1 MVFVEKRSN
10 MVMYQRNDIVRLG
23 DSKFNELKDQLWF
36 SDNAFVIAEVGM
48 DGMVSLIELDESISI
63 SEVLPLPISKKYAGN
78 VYYDPIIAASIIG
91 PDDEIPVHSTDY
103 SYFMDAFGR
112 VTEERGTTLRALV
125 EEQKCKYVHEVQH
138 WLRERYGSN
147 DLKVYHKIITMAEV
161 LFRNLWNLRE
171 SLLEAGVSSY
181 QFLYEMANMLY
192 LRWMTFYDEKEA
204 DRWKKLEQTSGED
217 LLDLYKDA
225 IRQCKQ
231 QTRIY
236 SAPVLSEAI
245 KVVSKC
251 AKQENIADLFD
262 LMLQENSRAKASGS
276 AQNDT
281 PGLLAQLLVELMQP
295 KLEERW
301 FDPAAGFASFLVE
314 IDKYLKKTNS
324 NYRLL
329 TEKEKAFQ
337 ITEAMSG
344 MEIQKE
350 VARIGFCNTRFH
362 GLRSDIKVG
371 DSLMATNYQLYD
383 GIICEPPIQMFSLAG
398 KQSTGTNKN
407 KQLEFVDLILKSLS
421 PQRNSRA
428 AILLPESFLY
438 KNSYEYQY
446 FRKRLFEEYDLHT
459 ILRLPKGIYPNSS
472 ISMCAIFLTNNRSD
486 GNRVLLYDMQLEKMK
501 SENLDNLNIFKDFIK
516 TYRNREPQRRGQLIS
531 LDEIRNDDY
540 TITFVKDKH
549 QEEEKMESP
558 AHYLEKA
565 NKVVREIRSLLKKIE
580 FEVND

>member
-1 MVFVEKRSN
+1 MI
-10 MVMYQRNDIVRLG
+10 MYQRNDIVKLG
-23 DSKFNELKDQLWF
+23 DSKFDALKDQLWF

-48 DGMVSLIELDESISI
+48 DGTVSLNELDEPISI
-63 SEVLPLPISKKYAGN
+63 SEIMPLSISKKHAGN

-103 SYFMDAFGR
+103 SYFMDALGR
-112 VTEERGTTLRALV
+112 VTEEDGTTLRALV
-125 EEQKCKYVHEVQH
+125 EEQKFKYVHEVQH
-138 WLRERYGSN
+138 WLRGRYETD
-147 DLKVYHKIITMAEV
+147 DLKVHHKIITMAEV
-161 LFRNLWNLRE
+161 QYRSLWNLRE
-171 SLLEAGVSSY
+171 NLLEAGVSSY

-204 DRWKKLEQTSGED
+204 KRWKKLEQTSGED
-217 LLDLYKDA
+217 LLDLYQEA
-225 IRQCKQ
+225 IRQSKQ
-231 QTRIY
+231 QTHIY
-236 SAPVLSEAI
+236 SASVLGEAI

-295 KLEERW
+295 TIGERW
-301 FDPAAGFASFLVE
+301 YDPAAGFAGFLVE

-324 NYRLL
+324 NYQLL
-329 TEKEKAFQ
+329 TEKDKAFQ
-337 ITEAMSG
+337 ITEALSG

-362 GLRSDIKVG
+362 GIRCDIKIG
-371 DSLMATNYQLYD
+371 DSLMATNYQLFD
-383 GIICEPPIQMFSLAG
+383 GIVCEPPIQMFSLAG
-398 KQSTGTNKN
+398 KQSTGTYKN

-421 PQRNSRA
+421 GQRNSRA

-438 KNSYEYQY
+438 KNSFEYQY

-459 ILRLPKGIYPNSS
+459 ILRLPKGIYSNSS
-472 ISMCAIFLTNNRSD
+472 ISMCAIFLTNKCRD
-486 GNRVLLYDMQLEKMK
+486 GKWVLLYDMLHEKMK

-516 TYRNREPQRRGQLIS
+516 AYRSREPQRRGQLIS
-531 LDEIRNDDY
+531 LDEIRNDGY

-549 QEEEKMESP
+549 HEEEKMESP
-558 AHYLEKA
+558 AHYLVEA

>member
-1 MVFVEKRSN
+1 MI
-10 MVMYQRNDIVRLG
+10 MYQRNDIVKLG
-23 DSKFNELKDQLWF
+23 DSKFDGLKDQLWF

-48 DGMVSLIELDESISI
+48 DGTVSLNELDEPISI
-63 SEVLPLPISKKYAGN
+63 SEIMPLSISKKHAGN

-91 PDDEIPVHSTDY
+91 PDDEIPVHGTDY
-103 SYFMDAFGR
+103 SYFMDALGR
-112 VTEERGTTLRALV
+112 VTEEDGTTLRALV
-125 EEQKCKYVHEVQH
+125 EEQKFKYVHEVQH
-138 WLRERYGSN
+138 WLRGRYETD
-147 DLKVYHKIITMAEV
+147 DLKVHHKIITMAEV
-161 LFRNLWNLRE
+161 QYRSLWNLRE
-171 SLLEAGVSSY
+171 NLLEAGVSSY

-192 LRWMTFYDEKEA
+192 LRWMTFYDEKEFG
-204 DRWKKLEQTSGED
+204 RWKKLEQTSGED
-217 LLDLYKDA
+217 LLDLYQEA
-225 IRQCKQ
+225 IRQSKQ
-231 QTRIY
+231 ETHIY
-236 SAPVLSEAI
+236 SASVLGEAI

-295 KLEERW
+295 TIGERW
-301 FDPAAGFASFLVE
+301 YDPAAGFAGFLVE

-324 NYRLL
+324 NYQLL
-329 TEKEKAFQ
+329 TEKDKAFQ
-337 ITEAMSG
+337 ITEALSG

-362 GLRSDIKVG
+362 GIRCDIKIG
-371 DSLMATNYQLYD
+371 DSLMATNYQLFD
-383 GIICEPPIQMFSLAG
+383 GIVCEPPIQMFSLAG
-398 KQSTGTNKN
+398 KQSTGTYKN

-421 PQRNSRA
+421 GQRNSRA

-438 KNSYEYQY
+438 KNSFEYQY

-459 ILRLPKGIYPNSS
+459 ILRLPKGIYSNSS
-472 ISMCAIFLTNNRSD
+472 ISMCAIFLSNKCRDSKW
-486 GNRVLLYDMQLEKMK
+486 VLLYDMLHEKMK

-516 TYRNREPQRRGQLIS
+516 AYRSREPQRRGQLIS
-531 LDEIRNDDY
+531 LDEIRNDGY

-549 QEEEKMESP
+549 HEDEKMETP
-558 AHYLEKA
+558 THYLVEA

>member
-1 MVFVEKRSN
+1 MF
-10 MVMYQRNDIVRLG
+10 MYQRNDIVKLG
-23 DSKFNELKDQLWF
+23 DSKFDALKDQLWF

-48 DGMVSLIELDESISI
+48 DGTVSLNELDEPISI
-63 SEVLPLPISKKYAGN
+63 SEIMPLSISKKHAGN

-103 SYFMDAFGR
+103 SYFMDALGR
-112 VTEERGTTLRALV
+112 VTEEDGMTLRALV
-125 EEQKCKYVHEVQH
+125 EEQKFKYVHEVQH
-138 WLRERYGSN
+138 WLRGRYETD
-147 DLKVYHKIITMAEV
+147 DLKVHHKIITMAEV
-161 LFRNLWNLRE
+161 QYRSLWNLRE
-171 SLLEAGVSSY
+171 NLLEAGVSSY

-204 DRWKKLEQTSGED
+204 KRWKKLEQTSGED
-217 LLDLYKDA
+217 LLDLYQEV
-225 IRQCKQ
+225 IRQSKQ
-231 QTRIY
+231 QTHIY
-236 SAPVLSEAI
+236 SASVLGEAI

-295 KLEERW
+295 TIGERW
-301 FDPAAGFASFLVE
+301 YDPAAGFAGFLVE

-324 NYRLL
+324 NYQLL
-329 TEKEKAFQ
+329 TEKDKAFQ
-337 ITEAMSG
+337 ITEALAG

-362 GLRSDIKVG
+362 GIRCDIKIG

-398 KQSTGTNKN
+398 KQSTGTYKN

-421 PQRNSRA
+421 GQRNSRA

-438 KNSYEYQY
+438 KNSFEYQY

-459 ILRLPKGIYPNSS
+459 ILRLPKGIYSNSS
-472 ISMCAIFLTNNRSD
+472 ISMCAIFLTNKCCD
-486 GNRVLLYDMQLEKMK
+486 GKWVLLYDMLHEKMK

-516 TYRNREPQRRGQLIS
+516 AYRSREPQRRGQLIS
-531 LDEIRNDDY
+531 LDEIRNDGY

-549 QEEEKMESP
+549 QEEEKIESP
-558 AHYLEKA
+558 AHYLVEA

-580 FEVND
+580 IEVND

>member
-1 MVFVEKRSN
+1 MI
-10 MVMYQRNDIVRLG
+10 MYQRNDIVKLG
-23 DSKFNELKDQLWF
+23 DSKFDGLKDQLWF

-48 DGMVSLIELDESISI
+48 DGTVSLNELDEPISI
-63 SEVLPLPISKKYAGN
+63 SEIMPLSISKKHAGN

-103 SYFMDAFGR
+103 SYFMDALGR
-112 VTEERGTTLRALV
+112 VTEEDGTTLRALV
-125 EEQKCKYVHEVQH
+125 EEQKFKYVHEVQH
-138 WLRERYGSN
+138 WLRGRYETD
-147 DLKVYHKIITMAEV
+147 DLKVHHKIITMAEV
-161 LFRNLWNLRE
+161 QYRSLWNLRE
-171 SLLEAGVSSY
+171 NLLEAGVSSY

-192 LRWMTFYDEKEA
+192 LRWMTFYDEKEFG
-204 DRWKKLEQTSGED
+204 RWKKLEQTSGED
-217 LLDLYKDA
+217 LLDLYQEA
-225 IRQCKQ
+225 IRQSKQ
-231 QTRIY
+231 ETHIY
-236 SAPVLSEAI
+236 SASVLGEAI

-295 KLEERW
+295 TIGERW
-301 FDPAAGFASFLVE
+301 YDPAAGFAGFLVE

-324 NYRLL
+324 NYQLL
-329 TEKEKAFQ
+329 TEKDKAFQ
-337 ITEAMSG
+337 ITEALSG

-362 GLRSDIKVG
+362 GIRCDIKIG
-371 DSLMATNYQLYD
+371 DSLMATNYQLFD
-383 GIICEPPIQMFSLAG
+383 GIVCEPPIQMFSLAG
-398 KQSTGTNKN
+398 KQSTGTYKN

-421 PQRNSRA
+421 GQRNSRA

-438 KNSYEYQY
+438 KNSFEYQY

-459 ILRLPKGIYPNSS
+459 ILRLPKGIYSNSS
-472 ISMCAIFLTNNRSD
+472 ISMCAIFLSNKCRDSKW
-486 GNRVLLYDMQLEKMK
+486 VLLYDMLHEKMK

-516 TYRNREPQRRGQLIS
+516 AYRSREPQRRGQLIS
-531 LDEIRNDDY
+531 LDEIRNDGY

-549 QEEEKMESP
+549 HEDEKMETP
-558 AHYLEKA
+558 THYLVEA

>member
-1 MVFVEKRSN
+1 MFVKEMVE
-10 MVMYQRNDIVRLG
+10 YQRNDIVRLG
-23 DSKFNELKDQLWF
+23 DFKFEELKGQLWF
-36 SDNAFVIAEVGM
+36 SDNAFVVAEVGK
-48 DGMVSLIELDESISI
+48 DGMVSLNELDMPLSA
-63 SEVLPLPISKKYAGN
+63 SEVLPVPISKKHAGN
-78 VYYDPIIAASIIG
+78 VYYDPIIAASING

-103 SYFMDAFGR
+103 TYFMDALSR
-112 VTEERGTTLRALV
+112 VTEEDGTTLRAHV
-125 EEQKCKYVHEVQH
+125 DEQKFKYVHEVQH
-138 WLRERYGSN
+138 WLRNRYETD
-147 DLKVYHKIITMAEV
+147 DLKLHHKIIMMAEDQ
-161 LFRNLWNLRE
+161 FRNLWNLRE
-171 SLLEAGVSSY
+171 NLLEAGVSSY

-192 LRWMTFYDEKEA
+192 LKWITFYDEKEA
-204 DRWKKLEQTSGED
+204 VKWKKLEQTTGDD
-217 LLDLYKDA
+217 LLDLYQEA
-225 IRQCKQ
+225 IKRIKQ

-236 SAPVLSEAI
+236 SASVLSQAI

-251 AKQENIADLFD
+251 AKQENIAELFD
-262 LMLQENSRAKASGS
+262 LMLKENSRTKASGS

-301 FDPAAGFASFLVE
+301 FDPAAGFAVFLVE

-324 NYRLL
+324 NYQLL

-337 ITEAMSG
+337 ITEALSG

-362 GLRSDIKVG
+362 GLRCDIKVG
-371 DSLMATNYQLYD
+371 DSLTETSYQLYD
-383 GIICEPPIQMFSLAG
+383 GIICEPPIQMFSIVG
-398 KQSTGTNKN
+398 KQGSSTYKN

-421 PQRNSRA
+421 LQRDSRA

-438 KNSYEYQY
+438 KNSSEYHY

-472 ISMCAIFLTNNRSD
+472 ISMCAIFLTNNCSD
-486 GNRVLLYDMQLEKMK
+486 GNRMLLYDMQNEKMK
-501 SENLDNLNIFKDFIK
+501 PENLENVNIFKDFIK
-516 TYRNREPQRRGQLIS
+516 TYRTREPQRRGQLIT

-540 TITFVKDKH
+540 TITFIQDKH
-549 QEEEKMESP
+549 QEEEKIESP
-558 AHYLEKA
+558 THYLEEA

-580 FEVND
+580 IEVND

>member
-1 MVFVEKRSN
+1 MI
-10 MVMYQRNDIVRLG
+10 MYQRNDIVKLG
-23 DSKFNELKDQLWF
+23 DSKFDGLKDRLWF

-48 DGMVSLIELDESISI
+48 DGTVSLNELDEPISI
-63 SEVLPLPISKKYAGN
+63 SEIMPLSISKKHAGN

-103 SYFMDAFGR
+103 SYFMDALGR
-112 VTEERGTTLRALV
+112 VTEEDGTTLRALV
-125 EEQKCKYVHEVQH
+125 EEQKFKYVHEVQH
-138 WLRERYGSN
+138 WLRGRYETD
-147 DLKVYHKIITMAEV
+147 DLKVHHKIITMAEV
-161 LFRNLWNLRE
+161 QYRSLWDLRE
-171 SLLEAGVSSY
+171 NLLEAGVSSY

-192 LRWMTFYDEKEA
+192 LRWMTFYDEKEFG
-204 DRWKKLEQTSGED
+204 RWKKLEQTSGED
-217 LLDLYKDA
+217 LLNLYQEA
-225 IRQCKQ
+225 IRQSKQ
-231 QTRIY
+231 QTHIY
-236 SAPVLSEAI
+236 SASVLGEAI

-295 KLEERW
+295 TIGERW
-301 FDPAAGFASFLVE
+301 YDPAAGFAGFLVE

-324 NYRLL
+324 NYQLL
-329 TEKEKAFQ
+329 TEKDKAFQ
-337 ITEAMSG
+337 ITEALSG

-362 GLRSDIKVG
+362 GIRCDIKIG
-371 DSLMATNYQLYD
+371 DSLMATNYQLFD
-383 GIICEPPIQMFSLAG
+383 GIVCEPPIQMFSLAG
-398 KQSTGTNKN
+398 KQSTGTYKN

-421 PQRNSRA
+421 GQRNSRA

-438 KNSYEYQY
+438 KNSFEYQY

-459 ILRLPKGIYPNSS
+459 ILRLPKGIYSNSS
-472 ISMCAIFLTNNRSD
+472 ISMCAIFLSNKCRDSKW
-486 GNRVLLYDMQLEKMK
+486 VLLYDMLHEKTN

-516 TYRNREPQRRGQLIS
+516 AYRSREPQRRGQLIS
-531 LDEIRNDDY
+531 LDEIRNDGY

-549 QEEEKMESP
+549 HEDEKMETP
-558 AHYLEKA
+558 THYLVEA

>member
-1 MVFVEKRSN
+1 MI
-10 MVMYQRNDIVRLG
+10 MYQRNDIVKLG
-23 DSKFNELKDQLWF
+23 DSKFDGLKDQLWF

-48 DGMVSLIELDESISI
+48 DGTVSLNELDEPISI
-63 SEVLPLPISKKYAGN
+63 SEIMPLSISKKHAGN

-103 SYFMDAFGR
+103 SYFMDALGR
-112 VTEERGTTLRALV
+112 VTEEDGTTLRALV
-125 EEQKCKYVHEVQH
+125 EEQKFKYVHEVQH
-138 WLRERYGSN
+138 WLRGRYETD
-147 DLKVYHKIITMAEV
+147 DLKVHHKIITMAEV
-161 LFRNLWNLRE
+161 QYRSLWNLRE
-171 SLLEAGVSSY
+171 NLLEAGVSSY

-192 LRWMTFYDEKEA
+192 LRWMTFYDEKEFG
-204 DRWKKLEQTSGED
+204 RWKKLEQTSGED
-217 LLDLYKDA
+217 LLDLYQEA
-225 IRQCKQ
+225 IRQSKQ
-231 QTRIY
+231 QTHIY
-236 SAPVLSEAI
+236 SASVLGEAI

-295 KLEERW
+295 TIGERW
-301 FDPAAGFASFLVE
+301 YDPAAGFAGFLVE

-324 NYRLL
+324 NYQLL
-329 TEKEKAFQ
+329 TEKDKAFQ
-337 ITEAMSG
+337 ITEALSG

-362 GLRSDIKVG
+362 GIRCDIKIG
-371 DSLMATNYQLYD
+371 DSLMATNYQLFD
-383 GIICEPPIQMFSLAG
+383 GIVCEPPIQMFSLSG
-398 KQSTGTNKN
+398 KQSTGTYKN

-421 PQRNSRA
+421 GQSNSRA

-438 KNSYEYQY
+438 KNSFEYQY

-459 ILRLPKGIYPNSS
+459 ILRLPKGIYSNSS
-472 ISMCAIFLTNNRSD
+472 ISMCAIFLSNKCRDSKW
-486 GNRVLLYDMQLEKMK
+486 VLLYDMLHEKMK

-516 TYRNREPQRRGQLIS
+516 AYRSREPQRRGQLIS
-531 LDEIRNDDY
+531 LDEIRNDGY

-549 QEEEKMESP
+549 HEDEKMETP
-558 AHYLEKA
+558 THYLVEA

>member
-1 MVFVEKRSN
+1 MI
-10 MVMYQRNDIVRLG
+10 MYQRNDIVKLG
-23 DSKFNELKDQLWF
+23 DSKFDALKDQLWF

-48 DGMVSLIELDESISI
+48 DGTVSLNELDEPISI
-63 SEVLPLPISKKYAGN
+63 SEIMPLSISKKHAGN

-103 SYFMDAFGR
+103 SYFMDALGR
-112 VTEERGTTLRALV
+112 VTEEDGTTLRALV
-125 EEQKCKYVHEVQH
+125 EEQKFKYVHEVQH
-138 WLRERYGSN
+138 WLRGRYETD
-147 DLKVYHKIITMAEV
+147 DLKVHHKIITMAEV
-161 LFRNLWNLRE
+161 QYRSLWNLRE
-171 SLLEAGVSSY
+171 ILLEAGVSSY

-204 DRWKKLEQTSGED
+204 KRWKKLEQTSGED
-217 LLDLYKDA
+217 LLDLYQEA
-225 IRQCKQ
+225 IRQSKQ
-231 QTRIY
+231 QTHIY
-236 SAPVLSEAI
+236 SASVLGEAI

-295 KLEERW
+295 TIGERW
-301 FDPAAGFASFLVE
+301 YDPAAGFAGFLVE

-324 NYRLL
+324 NYQYL
-329 TEKEKAFQ
+329 TEKDKAFQ
-337 ITEAMSG
+337 ITGALAG

-362 GLRSDIKVG
+362 GIRCDIKVG
-371 DSLMATNYQLYD
+371 DSLKETNNLLYD

-398 KQSTGTNKN
+398 RQGFNTYTNM
-407 KQLEFVDLILKSLS
+407 QLEYVGLILKSLS
-421 PQRNSRA
+421 LQRDSRA

-438 KNSYEYQY
+438 KNSSEYQN

-472 ISMCAIFLTNNRSD
+472 ISMCAIFLSNKCRDSKW
-486 GNRVLLYDMQLEKMK
+486 VLLYDMLHEKMK
-501 SENLDNLNIFKDFIK
+501 SENLDNLKIFKDFIK
-516 TYRNREPQRRGQLIS
+516 AYRSREPQRRGQLIS
-531 LDEIRNDDY
+531 LDEIRNDSY
-540 TITFVKDKH
+540 TINFVKEKRR
-549 QEEEKMESP
+549 EEKKVESP
-558 AHYLEKA
+558 EYILVEA
-565 NKVVREIRSLLKKIE
+565 NRVVREIRSLLKKIE
-580 FEVND
+580 FEING

>member
-1 MVFVEKRSN
+1 MI
-10 MVMYQRNDIVRLG
+10 MYQRNDIVKLG
-23 DSKFNELKDQLWF
+23 DSKFDGLKDQLWF

-48 DGMVSLIELDESISI
+48 DGTVSLNELDEPISI
-63 SEVLPLPISKKYAGN
+63 SEIMPLPISKKHAGN

-112 VTEERGTTLRALV
+112 VTEEDGTTLRSLV
-125 EEQKCKYVHEVQH
+125 EEQKFKYVYEVQH
-138 WLRERYGSN
+138 WLRGRYETD
-147 DLKVYHKIITMAEV
+147 DLKVHHKIITMAEV
-161 LFRNLWNLRE
+161 QYRSLWNLRE
-171 SLLEAGVSSY
+171 NLLEAGVSSY

-192 LRWMTFYDEKEA
+192 LRWMTFYDEKEFG
-204 DRWKKLEQTSGED
+204 RWKKLEQTSGED
-217 LLDLYKDA
+217 LLDLYQEA
-225 IRQCKQ
+225 IRQSKQ
-231 QTRIY
+231 QTHIY
-236 SAPVLSEAI
+236 SASVLGEAI

-295 KLEERW
+295 TIGERW
-301 FDPAAGFASFLVE
+301 YDPAAGFAGFLVE

-324 NYRLL
+324 NYQLL
-329 TEKEKAFQ
+329 TEKDKAFQ
-337 ITEAMSG
+337 ITEALSG

-362 GLRSDIKVG
+362 GIRCDIKIG
-371 DSLMATNYQLYD
+371 DSLMATNYQLFD
-383 GIICEPPIQMFSLAG
+383 GIVCEPPIQMFSLAG
-398 KQSTGTNKN
+398 KQSTGTYKN

-421 PQRNSRA
+421 GQRNSRA

-438 KNSYEYQY
+438 KNSFEYQY

-459 ILRLPKGIYPNSS
+459 ILRLPKGIYSNSS
-472 ISMCAIFLTNNRSD
+472 ISMCAIFLSNKCRDSKW
-486 GNRVLLYDMQLEKMK
+486 VLLYDMLHEKMK

-516 TYRNREPQRRGQLIS
+516 AYRSREPQRRGQLIS
-531 LDEIRNDDY
+531 LDEIRNDGY

-549 QEEEKMESP
+549 HEDEKMEMP
-558 AHYLEKA
+558 AHYLVEA

>member
-1 MVFVEKRSN
+1 MI
-10 MVMYQRNDIVRLG
+10 MYQQNDIVKLG
-23 DSKFNELKDQLWF
+23 DSKFDALKDQLWF
-36 SDNAFVIAEVGM
+36 SDNAFVIAEVEM
-48 DGMVSLIELDESISI
+48 DGTVSLNELDVPISI
-63 SEVLPLPISKKYAGN
+63 SEIMPLSISKKHAGN

-112 VTEERGTTLRALV
+112 VTEEDGTTLRALV
-125 EEQKCKYVHEVQH
+125 EEQKFKYVHEVQH
-138 WLRERYGSN
+138 WLRGRYETD
-147 DLKVYHKIITMAEV
+147 DLKVHHKIIAMDEV
-161 LFRNLWNLRE
+161 QFRNLWNLRE

-181 QFLYEMANMLY
+181 QFLYEMANILY
-192 LRWMTFYDEKEA
+192 MRWMTFYDEKEA
-204 DRWKKLEQTSGED
+204 ERWKKLEQTSGED
-217 LLDLYKDA
+217 LMDLYKDA
-225 IRQCKQ
+225 ILQSKQ

-236 SAPVLSEAI
+236 SASVLSEVI

-295 KLEERW
+295 TIGERW
-301 FDPAAGFASFLVE
+301 HDPAAGFAGFLVE

-324 NYRLL
+324 NYQLL
-329 TEKEKAFQ
+329 TEKDKVFQ
-337 ITEAMSG
+337 ITEALSG

-362 GLRSDIKVG
+362 GIRCDIKIG

-398 KQSTGTNKN
+398 KQSTGTYKN

-421 PQRNSRA
+421 GQRNSRA

-438 KNSYEYQY
+438 KNSFDYQY

-459 ILRLPKGIYPNSS
+459 ILRLPKGIYSNSS
-472 ISMCAIFLTNNRSD
+472 ISMCAIFLTNKCSD
-486 GNRVLLYDMQLEKMK
+486 GKWVLLYDLLHEKMK

-516 TYRNREPQRRGQLIS
+516 AYRSREPQRRGQLIS
-531 LDEIRNDDY
+531 LDEIRNDGY

-549 QEEEKMESP
+549 HEEEKVESP
-558 AHYLEKA
+558 AHYLVEA

>member
-1 MVFVEKRSN
+1 M
-10 MVMYQRNDIVRLG
+10 
-23 DSKFNELKDQLWF
+23 
-36 SDNAFVIAEVGM
+36 
-48 DGMVSLIELDESISI
+48 
-63 SEVLPLPISKKYAGN
+63 
-78 VYYDPIIAASIIG
+78 
-91 PDDEIPVHSTDY
+91 
-103 SYFMDAFGR
+103 
-112 VTEERGTTLRALV
+112 
-125 EEQKCKYVHEVQH
+125 HEVQH
-138 WLRERYGSN
+138 WLRGRYETD
-147 DLKVYHKIITMAEV
+147 DLKVHHKIIAMSEV
-161 LFRNLWNLRE
+161 QFRNLWNLRE

-181 QFLYEMANMLY
+181 QFLYEMANILY
-192 LRWMTFYDEKEA
+192 MRWMTFYDEKEA
-204 DRWKKLEQTSGED
+204 ERWKKLEQTSGED
-217 LLDLYKDA
+217 LMDLYKDA
-225 IRQCKQ
+225 ILQSKQ

-236 SAPVLSEAI
+236 SASVLSEVI

-295 KLEERW
+295 TIGERW
-301 FDPAAGFASFLVE
+301 YDPAAGFAGFLVE

-324 NYRLL
+324 NYQLL
-329 TEKEKAFQ
+329 TEKDKAFQ
-337 ITEAMSG
+337 ITEALSG

-362 GLRSDIKVG
+362 GIRCDIKIG

-398 KQSTGTNKN
+398 KQSTGTYKN

-421 PQRNSRA
+421 GQRNSRA

-438 KNSYEYQY
+438 KNSFEYQY

-459 ILRLPKGIYPNSS
+459 ILRLPKGIYSNSS
-472 ISMCAIFLTNNRSD
+472 ISMCAIFLTNKCRD
-486 GNRVLLYDMQLEKMK
+486 GKWVLLYDMLHEKMK

-516 TYRNREPQRRGQLIS
+516 AYRSREPQRRGQLIS
-531 LDEIRNDDY
+531 QDEIRNDGY

-549 QEEEKMESP
+549 HEEEKVESP
-558 AHYLEKA
+558 AHYLVEA

>member
-1 MVFVEKRSN
+1 MI
-10 MVMYQRNDIVRLG
+10 MYQRNDIVKLG
-23 DSKFNELKDQLWF
+23 DSKFDALKDQLWF

-48 DGMVSLIELDESISI
+48 DGTVSLNELDEPISI
-63 SEVLPLPISKKYAGN
+63 SEIMPLPISKKRAGN

-103 SYFMDAFGR
+103 SYFMDAMGR
-112 VTEERGTTLRALV
+112 VTEGDGKTLRALV
-125 EEQKCKYVHEVQH
+125 DEQKFKYVHEVQH
-138 WLRERYGSN
+138 WLRERYGTD
-147 DLKVYHKIITMAEV
+147 DLKVHHKIITMAEV
-161 LFRNLWNLRE
+161 QYRNLWNLRE
-171 SLLEAGVSSY
+171 GLLDAGVSSY

-204 DRWKKLEQTSGED
+204 ERWKKLEQTSGED
-217 LLDLYKDA
+217 LLDLYQEA
-225 IRQCKQ
+225 IRQTQQ

-236 SAPVLSEAI
+236 SASVLSEAI

-251 AKQENIADLFD
+251 AKQENIAALFD
-262 LMLQENSRAKASGS
+262 LMLQENSRAKASGA

-281 PGLLAQLLVELMQP
+281 PSLLAQLLVELMQP
-295 KLEERW
+295 TIGERW
-301 FDPAAGFASFLVE
+301 YDPAAGFSGFLVE

-324 NYRLL
+324 NYQLL

-337 ITEAMSG
+337 ITEALSG
-344 MEIQKE
+344 IEIQNE

-362 GLRSDIKVG
+362 GIRGDIKVG
-371 DSLMATNYQLYD
+371 DSLKETNYQLYD

-472 ISMCAIFLTNNRSD
+472 ISMCAIFLTNKCRD
-486 GNRVLLYDMQLEKMK
+486 GKWVLLYDMQNEKMK

-516 TYRNREPQRRGQLIS
+516 AYRSREPQRKGQLIS
-531 LDEIRNDDY
+531 LDEIRNDGY

-549 QEEEKMESP
+549 QEEEKIESP
-558 AHYLEKA
+558 AHYLVEA

-580 FEVND
+580 IEVND

>member
-1 MVFVEKRSN
+1 MI
-10 MVMYQRNDIVRLG
+10 MYQQNDIVKLG
-23 DSKFNELKDQLWF
+23 DSKFDALKDQLWF
-36 SDNAFVIAEVGM
+36 SDNAFVIAEVEM
-48 DGMVSLIELDESISI
+48 DGTVSLNELDVPISI
-63 SEVLPLPISKKYAGN
+63 SEIMPLSISKKHAGN

-112 VTEERGTTLRALV
+112 VTEEDGTTLRALV
-125 EEQKCKYVHEVQH
+125 EEQKFKYVHEVQH
-138 WLRERYGSN
+138 WLRGRYETD
-147 DLKVYHKIITMAEV
+147 DLKVHHKIIAMDEV
-161 LFRNLWNLRE
+161 QFRNLWNLRE

-181 QFLYEMANMLY
+181 QFLYEMANILY
-192 LRWMTFYDEKEA
+192 MRWMTFYDEKEA
-204 DRWKKLEQTSGED
+204 ERWKKLEQTSGED
-217 LLDLYKDA
+217 LMDLYKDA
-225 IRQCKQ
+225 ILQSKQ

-236 SAPVLSEAI
+236 SASVLSEVI

-295 KLEERW
+295 TIGERW
-301 FDPAAGFASFLVE
+301 HDPAARFAGFLVE

-324 NYRLL
+324 NYQLL
-329 TEKEKAFQ
+329 TEKDKAFQ
-337 ITEAMSG
+337 ITEALSG

-362 GLRSDIKVG
+362 GIRCDIKIG

-398 KQSTGTNKN
+398 KQSTGTYKN

-421 PQRNSRA
+421 GQRNSRA

-438 KNSYEYQY
+438 KNSFDYQY

-459 ILRLPKGIYPNSS
+459 ILRLPKGIYSNSS
-472 ISMCAIFLTNNRSD
+472 ISMCAIFLTNKCSD
-486 GNRVLLYDMQLEKMK
+486 GKWVLLYDLLHEKMK

-516 TYRNREPQRRGQLIS
+516 AYRSREPQRRGQLIS
-531 LDEIRNDDY
+531 LDEIRNDGY

-549 QEEEKMESP
+549 HEEEKVESP
-558 AHYLEKA
+558 AHYLVEA